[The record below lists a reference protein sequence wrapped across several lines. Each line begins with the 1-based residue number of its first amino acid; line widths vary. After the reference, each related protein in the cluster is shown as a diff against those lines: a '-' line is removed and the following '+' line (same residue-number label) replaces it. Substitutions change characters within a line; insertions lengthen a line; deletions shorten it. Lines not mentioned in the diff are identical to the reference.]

1 MGTWT
6 LQEEV
11 VLVYY
16 ITRNIN
22 YASII
27 EIMYVTCSTV
37 RTINQ
42 MNRKVSRLLKSG
54 VLKKELP
61 YLHRRNR
68 NQRWNAK
75 CADCWILHAMS
86 KAELD
91 KLLDFSGYIAAIIDE
106 VSGLEKTLA
115 EFDVLTIPWQE
126 NDLARFL
133 KIMHIN
139 DGRKSYWPGR
149 FNQHYG
155 LRPYQPVSDLDH
167 LYRRQAFSQHY
178 GLHRLSPFLSPHH
191 VDHLGQLDQLNQ

>member
-6 LQEEV
+6 IQEEV

-27 EIMYVTCSTV
+27 EVMYVRCSTV

-42 MNRKVSRLLKSG
+42 INRKVSRLFKSG

-68 NQRWNAK
+68 NQRWNVK
-75 CADCWILHAMS
+75 CADCWILHTMS

-91 KLLDFSGYIAAIIDE
+91 NLLDLSGYIAAVIDE

-115 EFDVLTIPWQE
+115 EFDALTLPWQE
-126 NDLARFL
+126 NDLGRFL
-133 KIMHIN
+133 SIMHIR
-139 DGRKSYWPGR
+139 DGEKSYWPRR
-149 FNQHYG
+149 FNQHYE
-155 LRPYQPVSDLDH
+155 LRPYQSVYDLDH
-167 LYRRQAFSQHY
+167 LYRRQYFSQHY
-178 GLHRLSPFLSPHH
+178 GLHRLSPLPSPQL